1 MKKLLSL
8 ILLTFLLIQNSHAE
22 DLSDLISPE
31 TFIIDYEDLN
41 TEQINSSM
49 QAKKD
54 VVPVLGKDWMIVTAN
69 SFASAAGAK
78 ILEEG
83 GTAADAMIAAQS
95 VLGLV
100 EPESSGLGGGSFL
113 IWYDNKTNTVTTLDG
128 RETAPRTSYT
138 TQFQNESGETKKFF
152 DAVIGGL
159 SVGTPGTPALMFKAH
174 EKWGKMKW
182 SNLFTTAVNLGEN
195 GFPVSK
201 KLASSIERD
210 SDRLKKS
217 SQTSKYFLPDGNNLK
232 YKQIVTN
239 RAYAETLKKIS
250 TDGIEDFYKG
260 EIADDI
266 VNTVQ
271 NYSENPGFLEKS
283 DLENYNVIERDP
295 VCISYREHNVCG
307 MGPPSSGGVA
317 VAQILKILEEFN
329 LKSLGYENPKS
340 WQVIGD
346 ASRLAFADRDR
357 YLADSDFVDV
367 PMKGLLDHEYLK
379 KRSKKIELGTR
390 TENIEAGNP
399 SKEFTYKY
407 ADDNSLE
414 LQSTTHISIY
424 DKYGNAL
431 SMTSSI
437 ENAFGSRL
445 LTQSGFLL
453 NNQLTDF
460 SFRDEIDGK
469 LISNRLEPGK
479 RPRSSMSPTIVLKE
493 GKPIYITGSP
503 GGSNIIGFVV
513 NHLISLID
521 WDMNVQQSVSLPH
534 AINRWGT
541 YDIEESIDAQMLKE
555 SLSSMGYDTKIKK
568 YFSGLN
574 TIYIGDN
581 LEGGSDPRREGIA
594 LSGQ

>member
-1 MKKLLSL
+1 
-8 ILLTFLLIQNSHAE
+8 
-22 DLSDLISPE
+22 
-31 TFIIDYEDLN
+31 
-41 TEQINSSM
+41 
-49 QAKKD
+49 
-54 VVPVLGKDWMIVTAN
+54 
-69 SFASAAGAK
+69 
-78 ILEEG
+78 
-83 GTAADAMIAAQS
+83 
-95 VLGLV
+95 
-100 EPESSGLGGGSFL
+100 
-113 IWYDNKTNTVTTLDG
+113 
-128 RETAPRTSYT
+128 
-138 TQFQNESGETKKFF
+138 
-152 DAVIGGL
+152 
-159 SVGTPGTPALMFKAH
+159 MFKAH
-174 EKWGKMKW
+174 EKWGKTKW
-182 SNLFTTAVNLGEN
+182 SSLFTAAINLGEN

-232 YKQIVTN
+232 YKQLVTN

-250 TDGIEDFYKG
+250 TDGIENFYKG

-271 NYSENPGFLEKS
+271 NYSENPGFLENS
-283 DLENYNVIERDP
+283 DLENYAVVERDP

-329 LKSLGYENPKS
+329 LKLLGYEDPKS

-379 KRSKKIELGTR
+379 KRSNKIELGTR

-445 LTQSGFLL
+445 LTESGFLL

-460 SFRDEIDGK
+460 SFRNEIDGK

-503 GGSNIIGFVV
+503 GGSNIIGFVA

-541 YDIEESIDAQMLKE
+541 YDIEESKNAQILKE

-594 LSGQ
+594 IGGQ